1 MQIKDALAVES
12 QFCALLTK
20 LQRDSGMTQR
30 DFAKQLGF
38 SYEAVSNIIRTQKLG
53 NFGTFKK
60 MLAAVMKTY
69 DLPATKP
76 WPIVDKDL
84 YIVTADNTAGIDPDF
99 CPKCK
104 KVNYHC
110 HCHWQKIK

>member
-1 MQIKDALAVES
+1 MQIKDALNVES
-12 QFCALLTK
+12 QFCALITR
-20 LQRDSGMTQR
+20 LQRESGMTQR

-38 SYEAVSNIIRTQKLG
+38 SNEAIGNIIRTQKLG

-60 MLAAVMKTY
+60 MLAAVMEAY
-69 DLPATKP
+69 DLPASKP
-76 WPIVDKDL
+76 WPIVEKDL
-84 YIVTADNTAGIDPDF
+84 CIVVATGVDPDPDF

-104 KVNYHC
+104 KVNCHC